1 MPAYSFTKPIEM
13 TFDKALEIIPGKL
26 KEEGFGVLTEIDVK
40 ATLKKKLDVD
50 LPKYMILGACNP
62 PFAHKSLLAEP
73 DIGVLLPCNVVI
85 YENDGKTILS
95 VMKPSTAMGMVD
107 NSELANIA
115 GEVETRLKRFFDS
128 IK

>member
-1 MPAYSFTKPIEM
+1 MPAYSFTKPIDM

-40 ATLKKKLDVD
+40 ATLKKKLDID
-50 LPKYMILGACNP
+50 FPKYMILGACNP

-85 YENDGKTILS
+85 YEKDGKTILS
-95 VMKPSTAMGMVD
+95 VMKPSIAMGMVD
-107 NSELANIA
+107 NPELANIA

>member
-95 VMKPSTAMGMVD
+95 VMKPSIAMGMVD